1 MPSNS
6 SKASTVL
13 SSGGGSVTS
22 RWRERVGGR
31 TILPSPTAMLRWM
44 RSRSQRED
52 EDAELR
58 RRDGK
63 SDQSE
68 DR

>member
-1 MPSNS
+1 M
-6 SKASTVL
+6 
-13 SSGGGSVTS
+13 
-22 RWRERVGGR
+22 GGR
-31 TILPSPTAMLRWM
+31 TNLPSPTEMLRWM
-44 RSRSQRED
+44 RSRAQRED

-58 RRDGK
+58 QRDGK

>member
-1 MPSNS
+1 MRSSS
-6 SKASTVL
+6 SKASTVF

-31 TILPSPTAMLRWM
+31 TNLPSPTEMLRWM
-44 RSRSQRED
+44 RSRAQRED

-58 RRDGK
+58 QRDGK